1 MTSEEMLWDSLKAEI
16 EKEAFE
22 LDSSLGS
29 EIDELYENVRANSK
43 SPTLYDIQ
51 DLKAIPKSPSL
62 KAEAEAEAEELRIML
77 LGARGSGK
85 SSTGNTIL
93 RCSVFNTD
101 MQLSRV
107 TQFCERASGNI
118 NGRPVAI
125 IDTPGLN
132 KINRKEKDVTREI
145 MKSVSLYKPGPHVFL
160 LVQPVGNLTNEDKNM
175 HKIIQNMF
183 GKNVWDYTVVLF
195 THGDRLEGKMPNDV
209 IASSD
214 KDLRDFIRTCSGG
227 FVFFNNK
234 NTGNFEQVTKL
245 LEKIDTLVAINGR
258 SCYTTSFYPN
268 SERRIRE
275 KQEKILEERQEEIAR
290 KERELEENYYEDK
303 EELERKKR
311 ELWREE
317 EDDARR
323 LAESP
328 SRRMTLKAGLTR
340 APLSVTKSQTI
351 L

>member
-1 MTSEEMLWDSLKAEI
+1 MTSEEKLWDSLKTEI
-16 EKEAFE
+16 EKETFE

-29 EIDELYENVRANSK
+29 
-43 SPTLYDIQ
+43 
-51 DLKAIPKSPSL
+51 
-62 KAEAEAEAEELRIML
+62 EAEAEELRIML

-85 SSTGNTIL
+85 SSSGNTIL
-93 RCSVFNTD
+93 RCNAFNTD

-107 TQFCERASGNI
+107 TQFCEKASGNI

-132 KINRKEKDVTREI
+132 KINQMEKEVIREI

-175 HKIIQNMF
+175 HKLIQNIF
-183 GKNVWDYTVVLF
+183 GKNVWNYTVVLF

-268 SERRIRE
+268 SERKIRE

-290 KERELEENYYEDK
+290 KERDLEENYEEK
-303 EELERKKR
+303 EELEKKKR

-317 EDDARR
+317 EEDARR
-323 LAESP
+323 LAENP
-328 SRRMTLKAGLTR
+328 PRRKTLKAGLTR
-340 APLSVTKSQTI
+340 APSSVTRSQII

>member
-1 MTSEEMLWDSLKAEI
+1 MTSEESQWTET
-16 EKEAFE
+16 EKETYE

-43 SPTLYDIQ
+43 SPTWQ
-51 DLKAIPKSPSL
+51 
-62 KAEAEAEAEELRIML
+62 AEAEAEELRIML

-85 SSTGNTIL
+85 SSSGNTIL
-93 RCSVFNTD
+93 RCNAFNTD

-132 KINRKEKDVTREI
+132 KINRMEKEVIREI
-145 MKSVSLYKPGPHVFL
+145 MKSISLYKPGPHVFL
-160 LVQPVGNLTNEDKNM
+160 LIQPLGNLTNEDKNI
-175 HKIIQNMF
+175 HKLIQNMF
-183 GKNVWDYTVVLF
+183 GKNVWNYTVVLF

-234 NTGNFEQVTKL
+234 NMENFEQVTKL
-245 LEKIDTLVAINGR
+245 LEKIEALVAINGR
-258 SCYTTSFYPN
+258 SCYRTSFYPS
-268 SERRIRE
+268 SERKLRE
-275 KQEKILEERQEEIAR
+275 KQEKILEERQGEIAR
-290 KERELEENYYEDK
+290 KERELEENYEDT

-317 EDDARR
+317 EEDARR
-323 LAESP
+323 LAENP
-328 SRRMTLKAGLTR
+328 PRRKTLALNLTR
-340 APLSVTKSQTI
+340 APSTI
-351 L
+351 RS

>member
-1 MTSEEMLWDSLKAEI
+1 MTSDEKLWDSLKAEI
-16 EKEAFE
+16 EKETFE
-22 LDSSLGS
+22 LESSLSS
-29 EIDELYENVRANSK
+29 EIDELYENVRTNSK
-43 SPTLYDIQ
+43 SPTLKDTQ
-51 DLKAIPKSPSL
+51 DSKAISKSPSL
-62 KAEAEAEAEELRIML
+62 NAEAEELRIML

-93 RCSVFNTD
+93 RWNAFNTD

-132 KINRKEKDVTREI
+132 KISRIEKEVVREI
-145 MKSVSLYKPGPHVFL
+145 MKSVTLYKPGPHVFL
-160 LVQPVGNLTNEDKNM
+160 LVLPVGNLTKEDKNM
-175 HKIIQNMF
+175 HKLIQDMF
-183 GKNVWDYTVVLF
+183 GKNVWNYTVVLL

-245 LEKIDTLVAINGR
+245 LEKIDTLVAINSRG
-258 SCYTTSFYPN
+258 CYTNLFYPT
-268 SERRIRE
+268 SERKIRE

-290 KERELEENYYEDK
+290 KERELEENYEDE
-303 EELERKKR
+303 EELEKKKR

-317 EDDARR
+317 EEDARK
-323 LAESP
+323 LAENP
-328 SRRMTLKAGLTR
+328 QRRKSLTVKLTR
-340 APLSVTKSQTI
+340 SPTSVTKSQTI
-351 L
+351 HYVN

>member
-1 MTSEEMLWDSLKAEI
+1 MASDEKLWDSLMAELD
-16 EKEAFE
+16 KETFE
-22 LDSSLGS
+22 LDSSLSS
-29 EIDELYENVRANSK
+29 ETDELYENVRTDSV
-43 SPTLYDIQ
+43 SPTLQ
-51 DLKAIPKSPSL
+51 
-62 KAEAEAEAEELRIML
+62 AEAEELRIML
-77 LGARGSGK
+77 LGAMGSGK

-93 RCSVFNTD
+93 RWNAFNTD

-107 TQFCERASGNI
+107 TKFCERASGNI

-132 KINRKEKDVTREI
+132 KINRIEKEVIREI

-160 LVQPVGNLTNEDKNM
+160 LVLPLGNLTNEDKNM
-175 HKIIQNMF
+175 HKLIQNMF
-183 GKNVWDYTVVLF
+183 GKNVWNYTVVLF
-195 THGDRLEGKMPNDV
+195 THGDRLEGKMQNDL

-258 SCYTTSFYPN
+258 GCYTNSFYPN
-268 SERRIRE
+268 SERKKRE
-275 KQEKILEERQEEIAR
+275 KQEKILEERQVEIAR
-290 KERELEENYYEDK
+290 KERELEENYEN

-317 EDDARR
+317 EEDARK
-323 LAESP
+323 LAENP
-328 SRRMTLKAGLTR
+328 QRRK
-340 APLSVTKSQTI
+340 SVTKLQI
-351 L
+351 IH

>member
-1 MTSEEMLWDSLKAEI
+1 MTSEESQWAET
-16 EKEAFE
+16 EKETFE

-29 EIDELYENVRANSK
+29 
-43 SPTLYDIQ
+43 
-51 DLKAIPKSPSL
+51 
-62 KAEAEAEAEELRIML
+62 EAEAEELRIML

-85 SSTGNTIL
+85 SSSGNTIL
-93 RCSVFNTD
+93 GCNAFNTD

-132 KINRKEKDVTREI
+132 KINRMEKEVIREI
-145 MKSVSLYKPGPHVFL
+145 MKSILLYKPGPHVFL
-160 LVQPVGNLTNEDKNM
+160 LVQPVGNLTNEDKNI
-175 HKIIQNMF
+175 HKLIQNMF
-183 GKNVWDYTVVLF
+183 GKNVWNYTVVLF

-234 NTGNFEQVTKL
+234 NMGNFEQVTKL
-245 LEKIDTLVAINGR
+245 LEKIDALVAINGR
-258 SCYTTSFYPN
+258 SCYKSSFYPS
-268 SERRIRE
+268 SERKIRE
-275 KQEKILEERQEEIAR
+275 KQEKILEEKQEEITR
-290 KERELEENYYEDK
+290 KERELEENYEDR

-311 ELWREE
+311 ELWRVEE
-317 EDDARR
+317 EDARR
-323 LAESP
+323 LAENP
-328 SRRMTLKAGLTR
+328 PRRKTLAINLTR
-340 APLSVTKSQTI
+340 AHSSIRSQSI
-351 L
+351 H

>member
-1 MTSEEMLWDSLKAEI
+1 MASEESQWTET
-16 EKEAFE
+16 EKETYE

-43 SPTLYDIQ
+43 SPTWQ
-51 DLKAIPKSPSL
+51 
-62 KAEAEAEAEELRIML
+62 AEAEAEELRIML

-85 SSTGNTIL
+85 SSSGNTIL
-93 RCSVFNTD
+93 RCNAFNTD

-118 NGRPVAI
+118 NSRPVAI

-132 KINRKEKDVTREI
+132 KINRMEKEVIREI
-145 MKSVSLYKPGPHVFL
+145 MKSISLYKPGPHVFL
-160 LVQPVGNLTNEDKNM
+160 LIQPVGNLTNEDKNI
-175 HKIIQNMF
+175 HKLIQNMF
-183 GKNVWDYTVVLF
+183 GKKVWNYTVVLF
-195 THGDRLEGKMPNDV
+195 THGDRLEGKIPNDV

-234 NTGNFEQVTKL
+234 NMENFEQVTKL
-245 LEKIDTLVAINGR
+245 LEKIEALVAINGR
-258 SCYTTSFYPN
+258 SCYKTSFYPS
-268 SERRIRE
+268 SERKLRE

-290 KERELEENYYEDK
+290 KERELEENHEDR

-311 ELWREE
+311 ELRREE
-317 EDDARR
+317 EEDARR
-323 LAESP
+323 LAENP
-328 SRRMTLKAGLTR
+328 PRRKTLAVNLTR
-340 APLSVTKSQTI
+340 APSTI
-351 L
+351 RS

>member
-1 MTSEEMLWDSLKAEI
+1 MASDEKLWESLKAEI
-16 EKEAFE
+16 EKETFE
-22 LDSSLGS
+22 LNSSLNS
-29 EIDELYENVRANSK
+29 EIDELYENVRTNSM
-43 SPTLYDIQ
+43 SPTLQDIQ
-51 DLKAIPKSPSL
+51 DLKENSKSPSL
-62 KAEAEAEAEELRIML
+62 NAEAEELRIML

-93 RCSVFNTD
+93 RWNAFNTD

-118 NGRPVAI
+118 NGQPVAI

-132 KINRKEKDVTREI
+132 KTNRIEKEVIREI

-160 LVQPVGNLTNEDKNM
+160 LVLPVGNLTKEDKNI
-175 HKIIQNMF
+175 HKLIQNMF
-183 GKNVWDYTVVLF
+183 GKNVWNYTIVLF
-195 THGDRLEGKMPNDV
+195 THGDRLEGKMQNDL

-258 SCYTTSFYPN
+258 GCYTN
-268 SERRIRE
+268 
-275 KQEKILEERQEEIAR
+275 
-290 KERELEENYYEDK
+290 
-303 EELERKKR
+303 
-311 ELWREE
+311 
-317 EDDARR
+317 
-323 LAESP
+323 
-328 SRRMTLKAGLTR
+328 
-340 APLSVTKSQTI
+340 
-351 L
+351 

>member
-1 MTSEEMLWDSLKAEI
+1 MTSEENQWAET
-16 EKEAFE
+16 EKETFE

-43 SPTLYDIQ
+43 SPTLQDIQ
-51 DLKAIPKSPSL
+51 DLKEYSKSPSL
-62 KAEAEAEAEELRIML
+62 NAEAEEVRIML

-85 SSTGNTIL
+85 SSSGNTIL
-93 RCSVFNTD
+93 RCNAFNTD

-132 KINRKEKDVTREI
+132 KINRMEKEVIREI
-145 MKSVSLYKPGPHVFL
+145 MKSISLYKPGPHVFL
-160 LVQPVGNLTNEDKNM
+160 LVQPVGNLTNEDKNI
-175 HKIIQNMF
+175 HKLIQNMF
-183 GKNVWDYTVVLF
+183 GRNVWNYTVVLF
-195 THGDRLEGKMPNDV
+195 THGDRLEGKMPNDL

-234 NTGNFEQVTKL
+234 NMGNFEQVTKL
-245 LEKIDTLVAINGR
+245 LEKIDALVAINGR
-258 SCYTTSFYPN
+258 SCYKTSFYPS
-268 SERRIRE
+268 SERKIRE

-290 KERELEENYYEDK
+290 KERELEENYEDR
-303 EELERKKR
+303 EELEWKKR

-317 EDDARR
+317 EEDARR
-323 LAESP
+323 LAENP
-328 SRRMTLKAGLTR
+328 PRRKSLAINLAR
-340 APLSVTKSQTI
+340 APSSITKSQI
-351 L
+351 IH

>member
-1 MTSEEMLWDSLKAEI
+1 MTSDEKLWDSLKAEI

-29 EIDELYENVRANSK
+29 EIDELYENVRTHSKSPTLHDSQDLKANSK
-43 SPTLYDIQ
+43 SP
-51 DLKAIPKSPSL
+51 SL
-62 KAEAEAEAEELRIML
+62 NAEAEAEELRIML

-85 SSTGNTIL
+85 SSSGNTIL
-93 RCSVFNTD
+93 RCNVFNTD

-118 NGRPVAI
+118 NGRPVTI

-132 KINRKEKDVTREI
+132 KTNRMEKEVIREI

-175 HKIIQNMF
+175 HKTIQNMF
-183 GKNVWDYTVVLF
+183 GKNVWNYTVVLL

-234 NTGNFEQVTKL
+234 NMGNFEQVTKL
-245 LEKIDTLVAINGR
+245 LEMIDTLVAINGR

-268 SERRIRE
+268 SERKIRE

-290 KERELEENYYEDK
+290 KERELEENYEDK

-317 EDDARR
+317 EEDARR
-323 LAESP
+323 LAENP
-328 SRRMTLKAGLTR
+328 SRRRTLTGGLTR
-340 APLSVTKSQTI
+340 APSSVTRSQTFF
-351 L
+351 

>member
-1 MTSEEMLWDSLKAEI
+1 MAELD
-16 EKEAFE
+16 KETFE
-22 LDSSLGS
+22 LDSSLSS
-29 EIDELYENVRANSK
+29 ETDELYENVRTDSVSPTLQDLKTNSK
-43 SPTLYDIQ
+43 SP
-51 DLKAIPKSPSL
+51 SL
-62 KAEAEAEAEELRIML
+62 NAEAEELRIML
-77 LGARGSGK
+77 LGAMGSGK

-93 RCSVFNTD
+93 RWNAFNTD

-107 TQFCERASGNI
+107 TKFCERASGNI

-132 KINRKEKDVTREI
+132 KINRIEKEVIREI

-160 LVQPVGNLTNEDKNM
+160 LVLPLGNLTNEDKNM
-175 HKIIQNMF
+175 HKLIQNMF
-183 GKNVWDYTVVLF
+183 GKNVWNYTVVLF
-195 THGDRLEGKMPNDV
+195 THGDRLEGKMQNDL

-258 SCYTTSFYPN
+258 GCYTNSFYPN
-268 SERRIRE
+268 SERKKRE
-275 KQEKILEERQEEIAR
+275 KQEKILEERQVEIAR
-290 KERELEENYYEDK
+290 KERELEENYEN

-317 EDDARR
+317 EEDARK
-323 LAESP
+323 LAENP
-328 SRRMTLKAGLTR
+328 QRRK
-340 APLSVTKSQTI
+340 SVTKLQI
-351 L
+351 IH

>member
-1 MTSEEMLWDSLKAEI
+1 MATDEKQWDSLKTEI
-16 EKEAFE
+16 EKENFE
-22 LDSSLGS
+22 LDSSLSS
-29 EIDELYENVRANSK
+29 EIDELYENVRTNLK
-43 SPTLYDIQ
+43 SPTLQ
-51 DLKAIPKSPSL
+51 EEEMHRGMERRM
-62 KAEAEAEAEELRIML
+62 AELEGLRIML

-93 RCSVFNTD
+93 GWNAFNTD

-107 TQFCERASGNI
+107 TQFCEKASGNI

-132 KINRKEKDVTREI
+132 KTNGIEKEVIREI
-145 MKSVSLYKPGPHVFL
+145 MKSISLYKPGPHVFL
-160 LVQPVGNLTNEDKNM
+160 LVLPVGNLTNEDKNM
-175 HKIIQNMF
+175 HKLIQNMF
-183 GKNVWDYTVVLF
+183 GKKVWNYTVVLF
-195 THGDRLEGKMPNDV
+195 THGDRLEGKISNDV

-234 NTGNFEQVTKL
+234 NTGNIEQVNNL

-258 SCYTTSFYPN
+258 GCYTNSFYPN
-268 SERRIRE
+268 SERKIRA

-290 KERELEENYYEDK
+290 KERELEENYEDEK
-303 EELERKKR
+303 EIERKKL

-317 EDDARR
+317 EENARKI
-323 LAESP
+323 AENP
-328 SRRMTLKAGLTR
+328 QRRKSLTVNLTR
-340 APLSVTKSQTI
+340 AKSQI
-351 L
+351 IH